1 MKRRS
6 IAAAVGA
13 LRLPADVD
21 TAQFIREVER
31 IAAITRESLGLEIEQ
46 HRGLAQL
53 YAKTH
58 RSLAA
63 APEDPWSDKAAIIEG
78 LARWEDDCKRRA
90 DFLAGHLPR
99 WRTWKFMELLILARG
114 AGLDLSYTTQPPSG
128 PGDRCRF
135 LREGVESYEH
145 RSSGARE
152 TVSAEA
158 DAKWV
163 REREAAAAAGI
174 RRKLPQQH

>member
-128 PGDRCRF
+128 PGVDYLLKLARR
-135 LREGVESYEH
+135 SIS
-145 RSSGARE
+145 RSSRIGRGRSSCSITKCRSAR
-152 TVSAEA
+152 S
-158 DAKWV
+158 
-163 REREAAAAAGI
+163 G
-174 RRKLPQQH
+174 Q